1 MGPNKSFIILVKN
14 VISLPYSVQRKK
26 AYVLIN
32 FTILSA
38 SKNPCAYPLLS
49 AFPFTVIY
57 MKPCSSSPSILFPFS
72 ISIDE
77 CDENFCDAFGDSSGD
92 AGGDAVSGD
101 AGGDAVSGDAVSGDA
116 GDEVWRGLATGGVDN
131 NKLGGNSVGV
141 ADVVKLGVVLIKK
154 YVLVVYIYNL
164 LFLITNV

>member
-38 SKNPCAYPLLS
+38 SKNPCANPLLF
-49 AFPFTVIY
+49 AFPFTLIY
-57 MKPCSSSPSILFPFS
+57 MNPCSSSPSILFPFS

-77 CDENFCDAFGDSSGD
+77 REESFVNELGDSN
-92 AGGDAVSGD
+92 
-101 AGGDAVSGDAVSGDA
+101 GDA
-116 GDEVWRGLATGGVDN
+116 GDGVWRGLATEVATGDLDN
-131 NKLGGNSVGV
+131 NELGVGV
-141 ADVVKLGVVLIKK
+141 GVVKLEDVLIKNM
-154 YVLVVYIYNL
+154 Y
-164 LFLITNV
+164 

>member
-38 SKNPCAYPLLS
+38 SKNPCANPLLFAS
-49 AFPFTVIY
+49 PFTLIY
-57 MKPCSSSPSILFPFS
+57 MNPCSSSPSILFPFS

-77 CDENFCDAFGDSSGD
+77 REENFCNELGDSNGD

-101 AGGDAVSGDAVSGDA
+101 AVSGDAVSGDAVSGDA
-116 GDEVWRGLATGGVDN
+116 GDEVWRGLATEVATGGVGN

-141 ADVVKLGVVLIKK
+141 FKLGDVLIKNM
-154 YVLVVYIYNL
+154 Y
-164 LFLITNV
+164 

>member
-38 SKNPCAYPLLS
+38 SKNPCANPLLS
-49 AFPFTVIY
+49 ASPFTVIY

-77 CDENFCDAFGDSSGD
+77 RDENLGNGLGDSSGD
-92 AGGDAVSGD
+92 AG
-101 AGGDAVSGDAVSGDA
+101 GDAVSGDA

-141 ADVVKLGVVLIKK
+141 VGVVMLGTVFIKNM
-154 YVLVVYIYNL
+154 Y
-164 LFLITNV
+164 